1 MNTQLWLNKKQKKRL
16 AKYHWH
22 PSCIVRKKTYCGK
35 MEENSNDPHLAPWLI
50 NEKGTKDI
58 CKISSDTVVNT
69 FASVKKKM
77 KKNTE
82 KKRKISSASTRQ

>member
-1 MNTQLWLNKKQKKRL
+1 
-16 AKYHWH
+16 
-22 PSCIVRKKTYCGK
+22 

-77 KKNTE
+77 KKKTP
-82 KKRKISSASTRQ
+82 KRKEKFHPPQPGNRKKKKNRVNKL

>member
-1 MNTQLWLNKKQKKRL
+1 
-16 AKYHWH
+16 
-22 PSCIVRKKTYCGK
+22 

-77 KKNTE
+77 KKKHRKE
-82 KKRKISSASTRQ
+82 KKNFIRLNPAIERKRKTVLTNYEHRLKEY